1 MPIKLAMPGLADLLR
16 SMRKVAPEA
25 KREFAAN
32 LRAIGKLVVTD
43 TQASMHFKHPTGK
56 ARRSVKVKIV
66 SRRGFEGVQI
76 EEGGAVAPYV
86 PWLDFGGTVGRG
98 RRTTARVTISRGA
111 SGRITTR
118 RQILGSRGSGSV
130 VRPFIKD
137 GRYLYPAYYRRYDDM
152 VKATL
157 EAVRKAC
164 QTAGLE
170 VTTR

>member
-1 MPIKLAMPGLADLLR
+1 MPIKLAMPGLADLQRAL
-16 SMRKVAPEA
+16 RKVAPEA
-25 KREFAAN
+25 KREFSAE

-43 TQASMHFKHPTGK
+43 VKASMHFKHPTGK
-56 ARRSVKVKIV
+56 AKRSVKVKV
-66 SRRGFEGVQI
+66 VNRRGFEGVQLT
-76 EEGGAVAPYV
+76 EGGPVAPYT

-111 SGRITTR
+111 GGRIQTR

-130 VRPFIKD
+130 VRPYIKD

-157 EAVRKAC
+157 DAVRKAC
-164 QTAGLE
+164 VSAGLE